1 MPGFIAPS
9 GASYEDALNQARSIY
24 GDNLNQSFVWNNQEF
39 SAGTGQAWN
48 PALPAGNNKMPM
60 SVDKAKGFPLGKAKK
75 YPSNNSPSIA
85 SPATSK
91 ISRDEINALENNPSS
106 LRKKVGALD
115 VKKVGSPSPQNM
127 QGNVRIY
134 DDGRVE
140 QLGGVAKESMAV
152 SRPGREAIVDVSNE
166 THLTVPRG
174 AAQVAPDFADML
186 SDEDVSDMPDFM
198 DTASLGGGQSAPVEA
213 KGFLS
218 DDDLMA
224 TIQPQKLGELPP
236 AMKAM
241 KARDVSSTMP
251 DVSAKMVDVPSVA
264 DFMGASEPQS
274 LGAKVMGG
282 AKGAMNKLN
291 TFMEGPGGTTIK
303 SIAQIASHV
312 GQQQARESAI
322 GDVKGALAN
331 LHTEMEQATIGR
343 VEGFDEAQAEFNQ
356 GRTILGKRAGDRYV
370 DATKSVKHSN
380 IGVGSRKAVIRDAR
394 SSIETGVEASLGDMT
409 NRLAKKR
416 GRVLA
421 DSRVRRDKARSAKVE
436 QERLLKDLEKQQ
448 KLGPIK
454 AAGAVAGAIN
464 PAFGMAFNAG
474 MSLYEA
480 YG

>member
-9 GASYEDALNQARSIY
+9 GASYEDALNQARAIY

-39 SAGTGQAWN
+39 SAGTGQSWN

-106 LRKKVGALD
+106 LRKKVGTMNA
-115 VKKVGSPSPQNM
+115 KKVGSPSPQNM

-140 QLGGVAKESMAV
+140 QLGGIAQESMSV
-152 SRPGREAIVDVSNE
+152 SRPGKEAIVDVSNE

-186 SDEDVSDMPDFM
+186 SNEDVSDMPDFM
-198 DTASLGGGQSAPVEA
+198 DTASLGGGQSAPIEA

-218 DDDLMA
+218 DDDLMS

-241 KARDVSSTMP
+241 KTRDISSTMP
-251 DVSAKMVDVPSVA
+251 DVSAKMVDVPSVSDLPGVPSLGDKA
-264 DFMGASEPQS
+264 KGLMGKANDFMAGS
-274 LGAKVMGG
+274 
-282 AKGAMNKLN
+282 
-291 TFMEGPGGTTIK
+291 GGTAIK
-303 SIAQIASHV
+303 GIAQIASHI

-322 GDVKGALAN
+322 GDIQGAISN
-331 LHTEMEQATIGR
+331 LNTEMEQATIGR
-343 VEGFDEAQAEFNQ
+343 IEGFDEAQAEFDQ
-356 GRTILGKRAGDRYV
+356 SRTILGKRAGDRYV

-380 IGVGSRKAVIRDAR
+380 IGTGSRKAAIRDAR

-409 NRLAKKR
+409 NRLGKKR

-454 AAGAVAGAIN
+454 TAGAVAGAIN